1 MSSLTDWLL
10 TGVINYG
17 APVLAL
23 AVYIGSLGIPFPI
36 TLVVVA
42 AGAFARQ
49 GLLDWRLELVIGVS
63 AAVLA
68 DTSIFAIGYWGEKKI
83 KKRFGQSQAW
93 TRAQDIFERQGNWA
107 ILLTRFWLTPLATPV
122 NLIAGSRITYY
133 RFLMVDA
140 IGELIWV
147 VLYGGTGYL
156 FGGQWEVVSQFI
168 TDFSGFS
175 VGLVVLAAGI
185 YFWRRRGRRNK
196 EKL

>member
-1 MSSLTDWLL
+1 MNSLTDWLL
-10 TGVINYG
+10 TGIINYG
-17 APVLAL
+17 APMLAL
-23 AVYIGSLGIPFPI
+23 AVYVGSLGIPFPI

-49 GLLDWRLELVIGVS
+49 GLMDWRLELAIGVC

-83 KKRFGQSQAW
+83 EKRFGQSPAW

-107 ILLTRFWLTPLATPV
+107 IILTRFWLTPLATPV
-122 NLIAGSRITYY
+122 NLIAGSRIAYY
-133 RFLMVDA
+133 RFLMVDT

-175 VGLVVLAAGI
+175 VGVVVLAAGI
-185 YFWRRRGRRNK
+185 YFWRRRGRKNRK
-196 EKL
+196 KM

>member
-133 RFLMVDA
+133 HFLMVDA